1 MDHTTVIEA
10 IAELTVA
17 CRAIEMAQEAVQTV
31 DGLGI
36 SLTGG
41 TLRHLASAHSA
52 LKADLK
58 MLNEEAEILSRQ
70 AQGG

>member
-17 CRAIEMAQEAVQTV
+17 CRAIEMAQEAVLTV
-31 DGLGI
+31 RDGVGI

-70 AQGG
+70 QGG